1 MKSISQ
7 YKNYKLVTPKLSDEE
22 DETLVPN
29 GMSQLYLP
37 HYVSTSQSTCVK
49 VYLDEPIKE
58 IKYYRNILN
67 AIDSLG
73 QDDAVLIKV
82 DSPGGYLGSAM
93 QLINAIQQTE
103 AHVHVQIDGMAA
115 SAASLIALAAPSV
128 SVAPYSSMMVHSAS
142 FGSAGHQ
149 SNVVTH
155 SAFVDNQ
162 VKQIMKDIYS
172 DFLTDK
178 EFAEVMLGAELWFSS
193 DEIIE
198 RLEKRAELQEK
209 RHKKMM
215 SEIKKQQKEAVK
227 SYKPKNKIQ
236 EPSLECDVE

>member
-1 MKSISQ
+1 MQNLSM
-7 YKNYKLVTPKLSDEE
+7 YKNFKLAAPKLADED
-22 DETLVPN
+22 DEILVPA
-29 GMSQLYLP
+29 QQQYLQ
-37 HYVSTSQSTCVK
+37 HYVSTSQSTCLK
-49 VYLDEPIKE
+49 LFLDEPIKE
-58 IKYYRNILN
+58 VKYYRNILN
-67 AIDSLG
+67 AIESLG
-73 QDDAVLIKV
+73 QDDAVLIKI

-93 QLINAIQQTE
+93 QIINAIQQTD
-103 AHVHVQIDGMAA
+103 AQVHVQIDGMAA

-142 FGSAGHQ
+142 FGSAGIQ

-209 RHKKMM
+209 RY
-215 SEIKKQQKEAVK
+215 KQEMRKAQQLSKVT
-227 SYKPKNKIQ
+227 KPKASKKL
-236 EPSLECDVE
+236 LENEEDFMMP

>member
-7 YKNYKLVTPKLSDEE
+7 YKNYKQVTPKLSDEE
-22 DETLVPN
+22 DEILVPN

-93 QLINAIQQTE
+93 QIINAIQQTE

-178 EFAEVMLGAELWFSS
+178 EFSEVMLGAELWFDS
-193 DEIIE
+193 DQIIE

>member
-7 YKNYKLVTPKLSDEE
+7 YKNYKQVTPKLSDEE
-22 DETLVPN
+22 DEILVPN

-49 VYLDEPIKE
+49 LYLDEPIKE

-142 FGSAGHQ
+142 FGSAGIQ

-209 RHKKMM
+209 RY
-215 SEIKKQQKEAVK
+215 KQELRKAQQLAKVT
-227 SYKPKNKIQ
+227 KPKASKKLQDN
-236 EPSLECDVE
+236 EEDFMMP

>member
-1 MKSISQ
+1 MKKLSM
-7 YKNYKLVTPKLSDEE
+7 YKNFKLSTPMLSDED
-22 DETLVPN
+22 DEILVPA
-29 GMSQLYLP
+29 QQQYLQ
-37 HYVSTSQSTCVK
+37 HYISTSQSTCIK
-49 VYLDEPIKE
+49 LFLDESIKE
-58 IKYYRNILN
+58 VKYYRNILN
-67 AIDSLG
+67 AIESLG

-93 QLINAIQQTE
+93 QIINAIQSTD
-103 AHVHVQIDGMAA
+103 ARVHVQIDGMAA

-128 SVAPYSSMMVHSAS
+128 SVAPYASMMVHSAS
-142 FGSAGHQ
+142 FGSVGHQ

-178 EFAEVMLGAELWFSS
+178 EFSEVMLGAELWFDS
-193 DEIIE
+193 DQIVE

-209 RHKKMM
+209 RY
-215 SEIKKQQKEAVK
+215 KQELRKAQQLSKVT
-227 SYKPKNKIQ
+227 KPKASKKLLDN
-236 EPSLECDVE
+236 EEDFMMP